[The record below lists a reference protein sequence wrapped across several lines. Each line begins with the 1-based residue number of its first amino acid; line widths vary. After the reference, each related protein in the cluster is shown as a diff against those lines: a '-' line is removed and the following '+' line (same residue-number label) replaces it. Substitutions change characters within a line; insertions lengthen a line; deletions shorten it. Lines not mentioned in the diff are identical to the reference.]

1 MYYEVMEEVMPNVK
15 VVILDSNG
23 TVVSVFEQPYDG
35 SNTSNEKTTQAT
47 AGQGG

>member
-1 MYYEVMEEVMPNVK
+1 MTNVK

-35 SNTSNEKTTQAT
+35 LNNTTEKTTQAT
-47 AGQGG
+47 TGQGG